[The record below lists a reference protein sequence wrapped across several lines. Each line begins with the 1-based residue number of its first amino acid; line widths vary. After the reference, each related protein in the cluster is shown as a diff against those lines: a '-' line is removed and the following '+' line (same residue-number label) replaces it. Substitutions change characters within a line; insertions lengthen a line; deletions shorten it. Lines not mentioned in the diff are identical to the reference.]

1 VKKEKYIVPVRV
13 RDGGVNGG
21 KAVNEWKRERWEEEE
36 WEGILGK
43 WVLEER
49 EKAREVL
56 LVCVGGEEEDE
67 SIV

>member
-21 KAVNEWKRERWEEEE
+21 KVVNEWKRERWEEEE

-43 WVLEER
+43 WVLER

-56 LVCVGGEEEDE
+56 LVCVGGEEEED